1 MEEEEKKEKIHNW
14 FCSCHSDPSVN
25 TQLWGQTR
33 TRTRTDGF
41 IEIDFSGKTVFYN
54 LCTSDTD

>member
-33 TRTRTDGF
+33 TDGF